1 VPNPTKRILVVE
13 DHPDSRRVTAL
24 ILGRAGYEVVSAASK
39 ADALKLCETQSFSVL
54 VGDIGLPD
62 GDGYELM
69 TALAKKGD
77 IKGIA
82 FTGYGYES
90 DIVKARAAGY
100 SAHLLKPVDPPQLVE
115 MVAKILEEL
124 PKPIIR

>member
-39 ADALKLCETQSFSVL
+39 ADALKLCETQSINIL

-69 TALAKKGD
+69 TELAKVCD
-77 IKGIA
+77 IKGDRIH
-82 FTGYGYES
+82 
-90 DIVKARAAGY
+90 R
-100 SAHLLKPVDPPQLVE
+100 
-115 MVAKILEEL
+115 
-124 PKPIIR
+124 IRL